1 MKYYFPMNRESGAT
15 TTDIKNSDE
24 ATQSR
29 HFLVQDEAFEAM
41 YAMHMKGRAMR
52 IGETMDQYKAERQ
65 RSWEE
70 SSTKLE
76 SRFAI
81 FLDVQQSMEQASTEA
96 ARQKQKVSDAN
107 RITEIKTSLGI
118 GRQSDPS
125 DKSPQNVTG
134 VELVSSEDPDHTI
147 ENVGTS
153 MIESG
158 AKSGQKVD
166 QDLLNYII
174 SDALEVQEMGY
185 VTLSQEEKALLRS
198 VKSNFRI
205 ALAQAQKESGT
216 KMSIREFVFQKMPDV
231 FEDYDTLMFK
241 SKSISF
247 QGEMWGSLTDTERQE
262 FPSHQNEAS
271 QIFKRIQNGEEFID
285 FSLTDTEKALL
296 EKSHS
301 LSQVARDIRSAV
313 VTEIPADDLKQRLS
327 YALTGSMHGEFFD
340 QKDKIVY
347 ENFVQKIAFRLTKE
361 KTFKD
366 RSFVSEESGV
376 VLEDLTDSEFS
387 PAQRVAPEI
396 GTSISMEGGKKWQ
409 EVIRISD
416 QEAIGDL
423 NGSYDSFIAHL
434 EERGLIRQ
442 NTTGIEWTGG
452 NKRVVFVGDI
462 LGDRSPTGL
471 KVMEALAL
479 LNNEAE
485 KQGGS
490 VESLAGNHDN
500 MFAAVLGGYDTEFE
514 TPVDKDERIFDYRG
528 NLEGAFY
535 ADDTF
540 KEYVVDAFKRSHSSR
555 VTDLKGVITKKQSIL
570 VKLQQQNSSPELI
583 EVFKRGLADAQA
595 DMDELNDVYTNI
607 TVDDESRFMTS
618 LKYLGHGDAIQ
629 IGKALVK
636 NRKAVV
642 SNMKKSESGQAR
654 LEAVCSQKIA
664 TCIDDTLYT
673 HTNLTTSMVQE
684 LLKGNTIQEGIQ
696 TINDLYQ
703 KGLRY
708 HLLGEGQ
715 MSEVE
720 LKNFDSLRTQFISTS
735 SQSRIN
741 YTEDSK
747 TSVEDKQRL
756 QDQLKKQGINLAIH
770 GHTDEK
776 GSVKGTSDLP
786 IVSIDRSVYKGDESY
801 GTNSPKATLT
811 IDRQGRV
818 KSNEAGQ
825 VIREN

>member
-1 MKYYFPMNRESGAT
+1 MKYYFLMNRENSASAG
-15 TTDIKNSDE
+15 DITNNESLIQNS
-24 ATQSR
+24 
-29 HFLVQDEAFEAM
+29 HFPLQDEGFEAM
-41 YAMHMKGRAMR
+41 RAMHMKGRALK
-52 IGETMDQYKAERQ
+52 IGETMEEYITERQ
-65 RSWEE
+65 QSWEE
-70 SSTKLE
+70 LSIKIE
-76 SRFAI
+76 SQSAI
-81 FLDVQQSMEQASTEA
+81 FKETQQSMQQASIEVSYQN
-96 ARQKQKVSDAN
+96 QKADDAKK
-107 RITEIKTSLGI
+107 IAKIETSLGI
-118 GRQSDPS
+118 GRQSDSPE
-125 DKSPQNVTG
+125 KSTQNV
-134 VELVSSEDPDHTI
+134 D
-147 ENVGTS
+147 TS

-158 AKSGQKVD
+158 TKSGQKVD
-166 QDLLNYII
+166 QDLLNYVM
-174 SDALEVQEMGY
+174 SDATEVQKMGY
-185 VTLSQEEKALLRS
+185 ATLSQEEKKILGSIKLNFRTALTQVQKDSS
-198 VKSNFRI
+198 VKI
-205 ALAQAQKESGT
+205 
-216 KMSIREFVFQKMPDV
+216 SIREFVFQKMPDV
-231 FEDYDTLMFK
+231 FEDYDTLLFR
-241 SKSISF
+241 SKSVSF
-247 QGEMWGSLTDTERQE
+247 QGEMWSTLNDTERRE
-262 FPSHQNEAS
+262 FLSHQNEAS
-271 QIFKRIQNGEEFID
+271 QIFTRMQNGEEFMD
-285 FSLTDTEKALL
+285 FSLTDAEKALL
-296 EKSHS
+296 EKSHA
-301 LSQVARDIRSAV
+301 LSQVSRDIKVAAG
-313 VTEIPADDLKQRLS
+313 TEIQPDDLKQRLA
-327 YALTGSMHGEFFD
+327 YALTGSMQGELFD
-340 QKDKIVY
+340 KKDKIVY
-347 ENFVQKIAFRLTKE
+347 ENFLQKVTFRLTKE
-361 KTFKD
+361 KTFRD
-366 RSFVSEESGV
+366 QSFVLEESGI
-376 VLEDLTDSEFS
+376 DLDDNTSPEFS
-387 PAQRVAPEI
+387 RAQSVAPEI
-396 GTSISMEGGKKWQ
+396 IATTTIEGEKKWQ
-409 EVIRISD
+409 EVIRVSD

-423 NGSYDSFIAHL
+423 NGSYDSFVAHL

-442 NTTGIEWTGG
+442 NTTGIEWMGG

-471 KVMEALAL
+471 KVMEALAS
-479 LNNEAE
+479 LNNEAK

-490 VESLAGNHDN
+490 VDSLAGNHDN

-528 NLEGAFY
+528 TLESAFY
-535 ADDTF
+535 ADNTF
-540 KEYVVDAFKRSHSSR
+540 KQYVVDAFKKSYSSR
-555 VTDLKGVITKKQSIL
+555 VSDLKGVIAKKQSIL
-570 VKLQQQNSSPELI
+570 VKLGQQNSSPELI

-595 DMDELNDVYTNI
+595 DMDELNDVYANI
-607 TVDDESRFMTS
+607 TVDDESRFMAS

-696 TINDLYQ
+696 AINDLYQ

-708 HLLGEGQ
+708 HILGEGS

-741 YTEDSK
+741 YTEDQK

-756 QDQLKKQGINLAIH
+756 QDQLKKQGINLVIH

-811 IDRQGRV
+811 IDTQGNV